1 MLGFLYAC
9 GRPLLFSLDPERAHE
24 LTLSL
29 AAHSGWLAR
38 LFAPSSPEVPAKLGE
53 LALSSPVGLAAG
65 LDKNALALPVWEAL
79 GFGFVEIGTVT
90 PRPQVG
96 NPRPRVHRIKRAQA
110 IVNAMGFPNDGAEA
124 IGARLERLQASGRW
138 PKIPVGINLG
148 KNKDTPDAEAAS
160 DYGKVAK
167 RLAELASYLVINV
180 SSPNTP
186 GLRALQAKDELAR
199 ILAATQ
205 AESQGKP
212 VWIKLS
218 PDLGDEALGEAVEVA
233 RSGGA
238 AGLIATNTT
247 ITRPVECPS
256 PEGGE
261 LKGGFSGQP
270 LYPLSKG
277 RITALLSLA
286 GDLPVVGVGGVDRP
300 ERAQELLDAG
310 CTAVQLYTGLIYQ
323 GPTLPSRINRGL
335 ARSRA

>member
-9 GRPLLFSLDPERAHE
+9 GRPLLFAMDPERAHE

-29 AAHSGWLAR
+29 AARSGWLAR
-38 LFAPSSPEVPAKLGE
+38 LFAPRSPEVPATLGD
-53 LALSSPVGLAAG
+53 LTLRSPVGLAAG

-96 NPRPRVHRIKRAQA
+96 NPRPRVHRIKEAQA
-110 IVNAMGFPNDGAEA
+110 IVNAMGFPNQGADA
-124 IGARLERLQASGRW
+124 IGARLERLEASGRW

-160 DYGKVAK
+160 DYAKVAK
-167 RLAELASYLVINV
+167 RLSKLASYLVINV

-186 GLRALQAKDELAR
+186 GLRALQGKDALAR
-199 ILAATQ
+199 ILEATQ
-205 AESQGKP
+205 GEAQGRP

-233 RSGGA
+233 RGGGA

-247 ITRPVECPS
+247 ITRPVPCP
-256 PEGGE
+256 E
-261 LKGGFSGQP
+261 LKGGFSGAP
-270 LYPLSKG
+270 LYPLSKE
-277 RITALLSLA
+277 RVTALLSLA
-286 GDLPVVGVGGVDRP
+286 DGLPVVGVGGVDRP
-300 ERAQELLDAG
+300 ERARELLDAG
-310 CTAVQLYTGLIYQ
+310 CAAVQLYSGLIYQ

-335 ARSRA
+335 AGRSQV

>member
-1 MLGFLYAC
+1 MLGFLYIC
-9 GRPLLFSLDPERAHE
+9 GRPFLFSLDPERAHE

-29 AAHSGWLAR
+29 AARTGWLAR
-38 LFAPSSPEVPAKLGE
+38 LLAPRSPQVPARLGE
-53 LALSSPVGLAAG
+53 LELRSPVGLAAG
-65 LDKNALALPVWEAL
+65 LDKNAVALPVWEAL

-96 NPRPRVHRIKRAQA
+96 NPRPRVHRIKAQRAL
-110 IVNAMGFPNDGAEA
+110 INAMGFPNEGAEA

-138 PKIPVGINLG
+138 PKIPVGVNLG

-160 DYGKVAK
+160 DYAKVAK
-167 RLAELASYLVINV
+167 RLAELSSYLVINV

-205 AESQGKP
+205 AEAQGRP

-233 RSGGA
+233 RAGGA

-247 ITRPVECPS
+247 ITRPVTCPD
-256 PEGGE
+256 
-261 LKGGFSGQP
+261 LRGGFSGHP
-270 LYPLSKG
+270 IYPLSKG
-277 RITALLSLA
+277 RITALLERA
-286 GDLPVVGVGGVDRP
+286 GDLPVVGVGGVDSP
-300 ERAQELLDAG
+300 ERARELLAAG

-323 GPTLPSRINRGL
+323 GPILPSRINRGL
-335 ARSRA
+335 RKP

>member
-1 MLGFLYAC
+1 MLGLLYAC
-9 GRPLLFSLDPERAHE
+9 GKPFLFSLDPERAHE

-29 AAHSGWLAR
+29 AARTGWLAR
-38 LFAPSSPEVPAKLGE
+38 LLAPRSPEVPARLGE
-53 LALSSPVGLAAG
+53 LELRSPVGLAAG
-65 LDKNALALPVWEAL
+65 LDKNAVALPVWEAL

-96 NPRPRVHRIKRAQA
+96 NPRPRVHRIKSQQA
-110 IVNAMGFPNDGAEA
+110 LINAMGFPNEGAEA
-124 IGARLERLQASGRW
+124 IGARLERLQARGRW
-138 PKIPVGINLG
+138 PKIPVGVNLG

-205 AESQGKP
+205 AESRDRP

-218 PDLGDEALGEAVEVA
+218 PDLADEALGEAVEVA
-233 RSGGA
+233 REGGA

-247 ITRPVECPS
+247 ITRPVPCP
-256 PEGGE
+256 E
-261 LKGGFSGQP
+261 LRGGFSGRP
-270 LYPLSKG
+270 IYELSRG
-277 RITALLSLA
+277 RIAALLERA
-286 GDLPVVGVGGVDRP
+286 GDLPVVGVGGVDGP
-300 ERAQELLDAG
+300 ERAAELLSAG
-310 CTAVQLYTGLIYQ
+310 CTAVQLYTGLVYQ

-335 ARSRA
+335 S